1 MTEATTAPRSTPRR
15 APQGGFRLWFAVLGG
30 IGAWLAHL
38 IFESSFTRHTCN
50 AHGSSWAQHA
60 ATGVTAALTL
70 LAIAWSYQL
79 FRATGGAA
87 EDGGSAWDRTRFLAL
102 FGLITG
108 AVNLL
113 LILFEGSYA
122 LAINSC
128 R

>member
-1 MTEATTAPRSTPRR
+1 MSDAHTTAAPR
-15 APQGGFRLWFAVLGG
+15 GGFRLWFAVFGS
-30 IGAWLAHL
+30 IAAWLAHL
-38 IFESSFTRHTCN
+38 IFESSFTRYTCN

-60 ATGVTAALTL
+60 ATGVTAAVTV
-70 LAIAWSYQL
+70 LALAWSYQL
-79 FRATGGAA
+79 LRASDGAH
-87 EDGGSAWDRTRFLAL
+87 EEGGSSWDRTRFLAL

-122 LAINSC
+122 IAINSC